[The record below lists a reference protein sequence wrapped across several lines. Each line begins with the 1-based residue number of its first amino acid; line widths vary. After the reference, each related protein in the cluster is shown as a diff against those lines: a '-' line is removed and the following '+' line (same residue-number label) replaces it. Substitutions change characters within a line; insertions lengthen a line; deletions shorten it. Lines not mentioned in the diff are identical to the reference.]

1 MIIGIA
7 GAGGIGSNV
16 ARYLAQAGVAR
27 IRVVDFDRV
36 EASNLNRQFYGVDQL
51 GRPKVKCLRDNLK
64 NIFPDMEVEV
74 VHHRLTP
81 GESRSVF
88 RDCDLVVEGFDDP
101 VAKKHLV
108 EEMAG
113 AGIPMV
119 CASGIAGRD
128 ITGIKTRKIGNCHI
142 IGDFSTGVEDAPL
155 FPPKIGVIGAM
166 MAEKVLALIHEQN
179 RTPDTGKPED
189 KENEQTA

>member
-16 ARYLAQAGVAR
+16 ARYLAQAQVPR

-36 EASNLNRQFYGVDQL
+36 ESSNLNRQFYGVDQI

-64 NIFPDMEVEV
+64 KIYPDMDVDV
-74 VHHRLTP
+74 VHHRLAP
-81 GESRSVF
+81 GESLSVF
-88 RDCDLVVEGFDDP
+88 KDCDLVVEGFDDP

-108 EEMAG
+108 EELSA
-113 AGIPMV
+113 ADIPMV

-128 ITGIKTRKIGNCHI
+128 LDAVRVRKIGNCRI
-142 IGDFSTGVEDAPL
+142 VGDFTTDVRDGVL
-155 FPPKIGVIGAM
+155 FPPKIGIIAAL
-166 MAEKVLALIHEQN
+166 MAGKVLEWISKRREI
-179 RTPDTGKPED
+179 
-189 KENEQTA
+189 